1 MADASALWR
10 QLLQVQ
16 EPWTVREARADEF
29 NRCMDVWIGV
39 EAPRSWFGFGRG
51 KPVESGPEVVWRHT
65 GFGGWKIRVHVRPPL
80 GGEMPRQ
87 AWAGEA
93 GMPFTRALDR
103 QVLALLHEGVSM
115 AAVCAFLD
123 LPMAELWRYR
133 YALENGQLGSGGQ
146 EASAPAMAGVE
157 PLRNV
162 PRTEAPVAGG
172 VAGSRVPSADDPVW
186 LDLLEGRRQ
195 LDVRV
200 LSLQLLL
207 SRTRAQVAV
216 IADADVRRMKLRD
229 VHRYFVKNERMLT
242 YELGQLVREAA

>member
-16 EPWTVREARADEF
+16 EPWTVRETRADEF

-65 GFGGWKIRVHVRPPL
+65 GFGGWKIRVHVRPPQ
-80 GGEMPRQ
+80 GGELPRQ

-103 QVLALLHEGVSM
+103 QVLALLHEGMSM

-123 LPMAELWRYR
+123 VPMADLWRYR
-133 YALENGQLGSGGQ
+133 YALENGQLGLGG
-146 EASAPAMAGVE
+146 EDGATLPVAAVE
-157 PLRNV
+157 PLQR
-162 PRTEAPVAGG
+162 APQGAAPSGI
-172 VAGSRVPSADDPVW
+172 GSRVPSPDDPVW

-216 IADADVRRMKLRD
+216 IVDADVRRMKLRD
-229 VHRYFVKNERMLT
+229 VHRYFVKNERMLA